1 MGFWHN
7 RNGQKIIDD
16 ANQVA
21 LGNWLRQFT
30 AFADAPNTGAAGS
43 VGDWTLAVIDSASC
57 AGSSCN
63 LMLRAQML
71 STALAVY
78 FTDPALGGNKINQP
92 VPIGGATISLTN
104 PENVTG
110 AFGGAT
116 SMTIMNMLLYQNGVS
131 TANGAQIQQWSRTN
145 GTNQQWQFVDSGGG
159 FFRLRSKNI
168 PRSRPEFVPI

>member
-1 MGFWHN
+1 
-7 RNGQKIIDD
+7 
-16 ANQVA
+16 
-21 LGNWLRQFT
+21 
-30 AFADAPNTGAAGS
+30 
-43 VGDWTLAVIDSASC
+43 
-57 AGSSCN
+57 
-63 LMLRAQML
+63 ML

-131 TANGAQIQQWSRTN
+131 TANGASWYSQNKGLQVLAKDAFDNINN
-145 GTNQQWQFVDSGGG
+145 GKIFG
-159 FFRLRSKNI
+159 
-168 PRSRPEFVPI
+168 P